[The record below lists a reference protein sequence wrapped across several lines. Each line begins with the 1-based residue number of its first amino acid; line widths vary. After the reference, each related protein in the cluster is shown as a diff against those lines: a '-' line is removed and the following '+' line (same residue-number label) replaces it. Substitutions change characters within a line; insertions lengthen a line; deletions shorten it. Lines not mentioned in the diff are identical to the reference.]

1 MSFSDIVGLASLVV
15 GIVGVVVGIIGCLNL
30 SKANKIKAKEIQN
43 STINQAETMIV
54 QNGMDCYAVIKLAQD
69 TTKEELKGITDILSA
84 TTLDLKELRKELDEM
99 PRIYSGKEPPPSNLK
114 DGDIYLQ
121 YE

>member
-1 MSFSDIVGLASLVV
+1 MSFSDIIGVAGLVV

-30 SKANKIKAKEIQN
+30 SKANKIKAKDIQN

-69 TTKEELKGITDILSA
+69 TTKEELKGIIDALSA
-84 TTLDLKELRKELDEM
+84 TTLDLKELRKEIDTM
-99 PRIYSGKEPPPSNLK
+99 PKIHIGKEIPSDMK
-114 DGDIYLQ
+114 EGDIYFQ